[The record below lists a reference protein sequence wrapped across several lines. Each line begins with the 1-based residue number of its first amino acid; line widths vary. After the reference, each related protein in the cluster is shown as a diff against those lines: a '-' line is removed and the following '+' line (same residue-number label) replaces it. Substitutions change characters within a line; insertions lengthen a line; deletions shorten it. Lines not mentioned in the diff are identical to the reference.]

1 MENQPLATYLRT
13 HRKRAGLSQED
24 VAFLLGAMCGT
35 SVSRHERGNRMPMLQ
50 TALMYE
56 FVLGATV
63 RQLYEG
69 VFAQAR
75 FDVKKRARGLHAS
88 LARKP
93 KTAMRDKKI
102 ALLARLISE
111 EQEAA

>member
-1 MENQPLATYLRT
+1 MDNQPLSTYLRT
-13 HRKRAGLSQED
+13 YRKRAGLSQED

-63 RQLYEG
+63 RQIYEG
-69 VFAQAR
+69 TFAQAR
-75 FDVKKRARGLHAS
+75 IDVRKRARGLCAS

-102 ALLARLISE
+102 ALLTRLISE
-111 EQEAA
+111 EDIAA